1 MNKEILNFNKEIA
14 LELKK
19 IIKKTQA
26 YEKEQILKSAKEK
39 GLVLEVINE
48 GESNQSYLVKN
59 IEYLQELVKDEKIKC
74 VSKMGNK
81 FGLAYQTYAFEDLL
95 IIENLNK
102 ENYYTVISKEEII
115 NLNNYESDFESLQS
129 SLDKFIEIELEGCY
143 IEK

>member
-19 IIKKTQA
+19 IIKKTQT

-129 SLDKFIEIELEGCY
+129 FLDKFIEIEED
-143 IEK
+143 

>member
-1 MNKEILNFNKEIA
+1 MFIVILYNIFFNLS

-39 GLVLEVINE
+39 GLCLEVLNE
-48 GESNQSYLVKN
+48 GECTQSYLVKN
-59 IEYLQELVKDEKIKC
+59 VEYVLELIENEKIKC
-74 VSKMGNK
+74 TSKMGNK
-81 FGLAYQTYAFEDLL
+81 FGLAYKTYTFEDLL

-102 ENYYTVISKEEII
+102 KDYYYTVISKDEII

-129 SLDKFIEIELEGCY
+129 FLDKFIEV
-143 IEK
+143 EKD

>member
-59 IEYLQELVKDEKIKC
+59 IEYLLELIKDEKIKC
-74 VSKMGNK
+74 ISKMGNK

-129 SLDKFIEIELEGCY
+129 FLDKFIEIEED
-143 IEK
+143 

>member
-39 GLVLEVINE
+39 GLVLEVLNE
-48 GESNQSYLVKN
+48 GECHQG
-59 IEYLQELVKDEKIKC
+59 LVKDEKIKC

-102 ENYYTVISKEEII
+102 ENYYTVISKAEII

-129 SLDKFIEIELEGCY
+129 FLDKFIEIEED
-143 IEK
+143 

>member
-39 GLVLEVINE
+39 GLVLEVLNE
-48 GESNQSYLVKN
+48 GECHQSYLVKN
-59 IEYLQELVKDEKIKC
+59 IEYLQGLVKDEKIKC

-81 FGLAYQTYAFEDLL
+81 FGLAYQTYAFDDLL

-129 SLDKFIEIELEGCY
+129 FLDKFIEIEEY
-143 IEK
+143 

>member
-14 LELKK
+14 IELKK

-39 GLVLEVINE
+39 GLVLEVLNE
-48 GESNQSYLVKN
+48 GECRQSYLVKN
-59 IEYLQELVKDEKIKC
+59 IEYLQGLVKDEKIKC

-81 FGLAYQTYAFEDLL
+81 FGLAYKTYAFEDLL

-129 SLDKFIEIELEGCY
+129 FLDGFIEIEED
-143 IEK
+143 

>member
-1 MNKEILNFNKEIA
+1 MNKEILNFNKDIA
-14 LELKK
+14 LEVKK
-19 IIKKTQA
+19 IIKKTQDFT
-26 YEKEQILKSAKEK
+26 KKLILKSAKEK

-59 IEYLQELVKDEKIKC
+59 IEYLLELIKDEKIKC
-74 VSKMGNK
+74 ISKMGNK

-129 SLDKFIEIELEGCY
+129 FLDEFIEIEED
-143 IEK
+143 

>member
-39 GLVLEVINE
+39 GLCLEVLNE
-48 GESNQSYLVKN
+48 GECTQSYLVKN
-59 IEYLQELVKDEKIKC
+59 VLELIENEKIKC
-74 VSKMGNK
+74 TSKMGNK
-81 FGLAYQTYAFEDLL
+81 FGLAYKTYTFEDLL

-102 ENYYTVISKEEII
+102 KDYYTVISKDEII

-129 SLDKFIEIELEGCY
+129 FLDKFIEV
-143 IEK
+143 EKD

>member
-19 IIKKTQA
+19 IIKKTQT

-39 GLVLEVINE
+39 GLVLEVLNE
-48 GESNQSYLVKN
+48 GECHQPYLVKN
-59 IEYLQELVKDEKIKC
+59 IEYLQGLLKDEKIKC

-129 SLDKFIEIELEGCY
+129 FLDKFIEIEEY
-143 IEK
+143 

>member
-26 YEKEQILKSAKEK
+26 YEKEQISKSAKEK
-39 GLVLEVINE
+39 GLVLEVLNE
-48 GESNQSYLVKN
+48 GECYQSYLVKN
-59 IEYLQELVKDEKIKC
+59 IEYLQGLVKDEKIKC

-129 SLDKFIEIELEGCY
+129 FLDKFIEIEED
-143 IEK
+143 

>member
-1 MNKEILNFNKEIA
+1 MNKDILNFNKEIA
-14 LELKK
+14 LEVRK
-19 IIKKTQA
+19 IIKKTQNFT
-26 YEKEQILKSAKEK
+26 KELILKSAKEK
-39 GLVLEVINE
+39 GLCLEVLNE
-48 GESNQSYLVKN
+48 GECTQSYLVKN
-59 IEYLQELVKDEKIKC
+59 IEYLQGLVKDEKIKC

-129 SLDKFIEIELEGCY
+129 FLDKFIETEED
-143 IEK
+143 

>member
-129 SLDKFIEIELEGCY
+129 SLDKFIEIEED
-143 IEK
+143 

>member
-19 IIKKTQA
+19 IIKKTQT

-81 FGLAYQTYAFEDLL
+81 FGLAYQTYTFEDLL

-102 ENYYTVISKEEII
+102 KDYYTVISKDEII

-129 SLDKFIEIELEGCY
+129 FLDKFIEV
-143 IEK
+143 EKD